1 MKDCRGW
8 KGSNNIGDVEMS
20 IELFGNKP
28 VIENGKLVGSES
40 LVLTVEEVEDMPSDE
55 RDLIWWNAWRDVDH
69 GKGWRPL
76 SQKLFNELIGI
87 QLEML

>member
-1 MKDCRGW
+1 MKDCR
-8 KGSNNIGDVEMS
+8 
-20 IELFGNKP
+20 
-28 VIENGKLVGSES
+28 
-40 LVLTVEEVEDMPSDE
+40 DE
-55 RDLIWWNAWRDVDH
+55 RDFIWWNAWRDVDH